1 MTKKITKATIKSFIK
16 KNKENLLIKL
26 VSEFDG
32 MTDGVV
38 NNKNAEY
45 KKIVSS
51 SSDINELFVLG
62 RNYFEVIDNE
72 KYYGYSISNCCG
84 LFELVI
90 EK

>member
-16 KNKENLLIKL
+16 KNKDNVL
-26 VSEFDG
+26 VKVISEFDG
-32 MTDGVV
+32 MVDGIEKS
-38 NNKNAEY
+38 KNDEY